1 MNNNNL
7 PEVIFVDADSAKVE
21 AAVFSSYEEI
31 TGRTLQKGDPVR
43 LFLLTIA
50 AIIILLLNAINE
62 TGKQNLLRYA
72 KGNNLDHLGALLG
85 VSRIPK
91 TSAKVTME
99 ISLSAI
105 LGYNITIPAGT
116 RFTAD
121 GKIFFA
127 LEDTLIIPAGYQTT
141 TGIANCT
148 VAGIDGNDYLPGQI
162 KTLVDPI
169 AYVASVV
176 NITKSEGGAEIED
189 DESYREAI
197 RLAPEG
203 FSVAGPIDAYRYFAK
218 RASAS
223 IVDVEPTSPSPGVVD
238 VRILLKNGI
247 LPEEEMLRIVED
259 ALHDKDIRPLTDNVC
274 VAAPEVINYDINLK
288 YFIYADDKAQETAI
302 RNNVEKAISAFIL
315 WEKEKLGREVNPDE
329 LIRRIREA
337 GAKRVDLTAPSYVSL
352 NRTQVAIEG
361 NVVVEYG
368 GAENV

>member
-1 MNNNNL
+1 MSSNNL
-7 PEVIFVDADSAKVE
+7 PEVIFVEADSSKVE
-21 AAVFSSYEEI
+21 AAIFSSYEEI
-31 TGRTLQKGDPVR
+31 TGRTLQKGDPIR

-50 AIIILLLNAINE
+50 AIIVLLLNAINE

-85 VSRIPK
+85 VSRIEK
-91 TSAKVTME
+91 TSAKVTMQ
-99 ISLSAI
+99 ISLSA
-105 LGYNITIPAGT
+105 LFTYNITIPAGT

-127 LEDTLIIPAGYQTT
+127 LEDTLVIPADTQTA
-141 TGIANCT
+141 TGIASCT
-148 VAGIDGNDYLPGQI
+148 IAGIDGNDYLPGQI

-169 AYVASVV
+169 AYVSSVV
-176 NITKSEGGAEIED
+176 NTTKSEGGSAVED

-238 VRILLKNGI
+238 VRILLQGGKI
-247 LPEEEMLRIVED
+247 PEEEMLRIVED
-259 ALHDKDIRPLTDNVC
+259 ALHNKDIRPLTDNVV
-274 VAAPEVINYDINLK
+274 VAAPEVINYDINLT
-288 YFIYADDKAQETAI
+288 YYIYADDKAQETAI
-302 RNNVEKAISAFIL
+302 RNNVDKAISAFIL
-315 WEKEKLGREVNPDE
+315 WEKEKLGREINPDE
-329 LIRRIREA
+329 LIRKIREA
-337 GAKRVDLTAPSYVSL
+337 GAKRVDLVSPSYVSL
-352 NRTQVAIEG
+352 SRTQVAIERD
-361 NVVVEYG
+361 VVVAYG